1 VFAIATPVRKDRA
14 ESDSAKMRNDCAVP
28 VVATPLSVT
37 VIPAGTNENTVE
49 TTGDR
54 VPANGMIRT
63 FPVCTGEAMPAVEDL
78 CGRSRRHAVQVR
90 RIHLYTAHESFICR
104 ITRRI

>member
-1 VFAIATPVRKDRA
+1 M

-37 VIPAGTNENTVE
+37 VIPVGTNENTVE

-54 VPANGMIRT
+54 VPANGVIRT
-63 FPVCTGEAMPAVEDL
+63 FPVCTCEALPALTIFAEDRGATRYAYEESISTL
-78 CGRSRRHAVQVR
+78 PRRVSSVG
-90 RIHLYTAHESFICR
+90 F
-104 ITRRI
+104 TRRI